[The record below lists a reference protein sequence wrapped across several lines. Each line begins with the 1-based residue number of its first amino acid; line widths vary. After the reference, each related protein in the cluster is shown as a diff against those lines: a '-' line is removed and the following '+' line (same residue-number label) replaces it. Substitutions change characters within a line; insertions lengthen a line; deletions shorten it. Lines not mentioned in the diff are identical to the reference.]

1 MTDSKSRFE
10 AGDLCTVR
18 LTERDAQYLNTGDA
32 CYFAVEHIV
41 EAQSAARIAKLEGE
55 NERLRGLSSEAADML
70 ESYLDD
76 GDFHVEDIVG
86 ERQVIAEIRGQDT
99 RHPIAKYFDAQV
111 EALTNHKGE

>member
-41 EAQSAARIAKLEGE
+41 EAQSASRI
-55 NERLRGLSSEAADML
+55 
-70 ESYLDD
+70 
-76 GDFHVEDIVG
+76 
-86 ERQVIAEIRGQDT
+86 
-99 RHPIAKYFDAQV
+99 
-111 EALTNHKGE
+111 